1 MGPVTRSSWELTSD
15 FARFVHKFMH
25 RKLFWLVRRLWAS
38 NESREDA
45 LISRD
50 ALPSGGRKV
59 TLMRIA
65 C

>member
-1 MGPVTRSSWELTSD
+1 
-15 FARFVHKFMH
+15 MH

-50 ALPSGGRKV
+50 ALLSGGWKV